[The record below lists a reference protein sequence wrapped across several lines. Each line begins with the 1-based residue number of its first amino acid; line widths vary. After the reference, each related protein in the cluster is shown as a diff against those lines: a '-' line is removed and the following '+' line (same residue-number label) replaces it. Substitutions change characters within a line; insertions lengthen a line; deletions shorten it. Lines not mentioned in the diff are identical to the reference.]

1 MFPSP
6 PAPVPALTG
15 YALIFVLFG
24 SLFLITLAA
33 GAVDLWGQ
41 APTPSRLNVIC
52 DMEAGVVCFRDG
64 AAMSCLP
71 QSQVE
76 PICPV
81 GP

>member
-1 MFPSP
+1 MADTAVAFRFTGIAILAAFLCAGALVCFVGPL
-6 PAPVPALTG
+6 VRHALT
-15 YALIFVLFG
+15 
-24 SLFLITLAA
+24 S
-33 GAVDLWGQ
+33 
-41 APTPSRLNVIC
+41 TPPKLHVIC